1 MYTLIST
8 PYTHVQLYDRMYVM
22 TIYLP
27 SQVSELSEP
36 PCSEEFDTVNSD
48 RFWQQVENEM
58 LAKGLTKGIYT
69 KLNF

>member
-1 MYTLIST
+1 
-8 PYTHVQLYDRMYVM
+8 MYVM